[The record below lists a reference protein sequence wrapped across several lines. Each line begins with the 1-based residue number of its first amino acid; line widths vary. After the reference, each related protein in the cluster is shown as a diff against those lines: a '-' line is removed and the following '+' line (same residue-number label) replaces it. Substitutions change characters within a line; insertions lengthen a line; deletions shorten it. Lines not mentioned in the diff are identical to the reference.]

1 MVKVI
6 LTGDWHIGLEGA
18 LDSDLIYDVAGSY
31 WAGKPVLLLGD
42 LIDMGLD
49 RGMNFSNKTH
59 PGAQV
64 MEVERICE
72 IMDIKA
78 YVLGNHERRVFRTA
92 GLNPYELFLGKE
104 RDYINID
111 GVNFFIYHGRGNAM
125 DIFAEHRKMMLFQDA
140 DVYALGHNHQL
151 AKREHLRGNSQ
162 YGFKRITLLRTG
174 SFVDFPDYACR
185 GGFAP
190 AMPGWVSYD
199 TKEQKATLY
208 RIFKSGAVKKV

>member
-31 WAGKPVLLLGD
+31 WAGKPVLLMGD

-64 MEVERICE
+64 MEAERICE
-72 IMDIKA
+72 LLDVKG

-104 RDYINID
+104 KDFVTIDY
-111 GVNFFIYHGRGNAM
+111 VNFFIYHGRGNAM
-125 DIFAEHRKMMLFQDA
+125 DIFSEHRKMMLFMDA
-140 DVYALGHNHQL
+140 DVYSMGHNHQL
-151 AKREHLRGNSQ
+151 AKREVLRGNGLCDFS
-162 YGFKRITLLRTG
+162 RITLLRTG
-174 SFVDFPDYACR
+174 SFVDWPDYAHR

-190 AMPGWVSYD
+190 AMSGWVEYD
-199 TKEQKATLY
+199 TVKLKAQLY
-208 RIFKSGAVKKV
+208 RVFRNGTVKKV